1 MSGWQ
6 VDRVAVL
13 PGWPSGVAVTGSG
26 RVFVSAPQH
35 DQPAH
40 MPTVVEIVDGTVQ
53 PLDPA
58 TTQGLT
64 SAQGLRAGPDETL
77 YAPDS
82 GVRALTGIDSER
94 AGLWAIDVAT
104 ATVTRRYTFPTGVAL
119 PTTYLNDLTVDQAR
133 GVAYLVDA
141 GGQEPHGLIRLDLTT
156 GASRRML
163 HDHPSVRAA
172 ASPRPGGILVAGAP
186 LSPDDPA
193 QVGAT
198 GITFGGDHELFWNR
212 ADELFSIDLE
222 VLDSDDPHD
231 IDAAI
236 VSWPPRPFASDGLDR
251 DAFGRVLLTD
261 LANSGVQRLNP
272 ATGRYELLTTDPA
285 ISWPDGV
292 CAAPGGTVYVTSS
305 QIHRSTMFSAPDTRQ
320 PPFGVYRLR
329 PDQGNGQHQK
339 PNGLRSTWTLL
350 DVISTV
356 PWPNL
361 IREVRRSEPSRLIGC
376 PGRPAREGV
385 R

>member
-1 MSGWQ
+1 VSGWQ

-58 TTQGLT
+58 TAQGLT
-64 SAQGLRAGPDETL
+64 SVQGLRAGPDETL
-77 YAPDS
+77 YALDS

-141 GGQEPHGLIRLDLTT
+141 GGQEPHGLIRLDLDT
-156 GASRRML
+156 GASRRLL

-186 LSPDDPA
+186 LSPDDPV

-198 GITFGGDHELFWNR
+198 GITFGGDHELFWHR

-261 LANSGVQRLNP
+261 LANSGVRRLDP

-339 PNGLRSTWTLL
+339 PN
-350 DVISTV
+350 
-356 PWPNL
+356 
-361 IREVRRSEPSRLIGC
+361 PSR
-376 PGRPAREGV
+376 
-385 R
+385 